1 MLIIILFLLTV
12 NLLYGEQPVNINN
25 VKIMGLG
32 GASLGVVDD
41 ENPIFYNASNL
52 TKVEKP
58 VLIAPYI
65 SFETDTKTFDLL
77 SYVLSNR
84 NELENGFSGITNQT
98 VDKLTNADAYLG
110 MHLGF
115 GYVQKNF
122 GLSFFVPLN
131 VFAQTSSGIFIP
143 RGDVYAVGDI
153 VLISSLGYPFSTSIG
168 EIDAGL
174 SLKLIY
180 RTNVDEKRIILE
192 WSALDTNPIKF
203 QSYWG
208 IGFDI
213 SGMYELSKDLRLSLV
228 IQDIFTRIG
237 SNTLPL
243 NVKLGLVYFSDIELS
258 DLVKDVRFY
267 FDIVDLFNPDD
278 AKYLTSFGDTTAIFL
293 KKTHIGIESKFIEFI
308 NLRTGLNQGYLTFGV
323 GIKIGMFNIEYA
335 FYGKEEG
342 VFPGDIPSWNHILA
356 FVFRY

>member
-1 MLIIILFLLTV
+1 MLIIIVFLLIV
-12 NLLYGEQPVNINN
+12 NLLYSEQSISINN
-25 VKIMGLG
+25 VKVLGMGG
-32 GASLGVVDD
+32 VSLGISGD
-41 ENPIFYNASNL
+41 ENPIFYNASGL
-52 TKVEKP
+52 AKVKKP

-77 SYVLSNR
+77 SYVLSHQ
-84 NELENGFSGITNQT
+84 NELSNGFSGITNQT
-98 VDKLTNADAYLG
+98 VDKLTNADVKLG

-115 GYVQKNF
+115 GCVQRNF
-122 GLSFFVPLN
+122 GLGFFVPLN
-131 VFAQTSSGIFIP
+131 VFAQGSSGIFIP
-143 RGDVYAVGDI
+143 RADVYATGDML
-153 VLISSLGYPFSTSIG
+153 LISSFGYPFSTSIG

-180 RTNVDEKRIILE
+180 RTKVDEKRTVLE
-192 WSALDTNPIKF
+192 WSALSTNPIKF

-208 IGFDI
+208 VGFDV

-237 SNTLPL
+237 SSTLPL
-243 NVKLGLVYFSDIELS
+243 NVKLGLAYFSDIKLENLF
-258 DLVKDVRFY
+258 KDIRFY

-278 AKYLTSFGDTTAIFL
+278 AKYLSSFGNTTAIFL
-293 KKTHIGIESKFIEFI
+293 KKTHIGIESKLIDFV
-308 NLRTGLNQGYLTFGV
+308 NLRIGLNQGYPTFGI
-323 GIKIGMFNIEYA
+323 GLKIEMFNIEYA

-342 VFPGDIPSWNHILA
+342 VFPGDIPSWNHILT